1 MILSY
6 SYFPNK
12 ILEMELE
19 CVHYWISGNNKGV
32 FGNQRIRFTFLD
44 ITGSNPYHGIWR
56 SVDFED
62 LRIVE
67 ALEGKINE

>member
-6 SYFPNK
+6 SYFPSK

-19 CVHYWISGNNKGV
+19 CVHYWISGNNKDV
-32 FGNQRIRFTFLD
+32 FGNQRGLD
-44 ITGSNPYHGIWR
+44 ITGSNPYPGTWR
-56 SVDFED
+56 SVDFQD
-62 LRIVE
+62 LRIAE